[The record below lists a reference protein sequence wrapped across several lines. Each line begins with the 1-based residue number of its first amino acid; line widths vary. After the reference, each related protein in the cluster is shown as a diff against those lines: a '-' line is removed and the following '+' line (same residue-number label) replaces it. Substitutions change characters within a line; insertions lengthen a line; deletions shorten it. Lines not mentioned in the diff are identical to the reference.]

1 MNKKD
6 FIAKLAEHLVN
17 TNSRMS
23 SGELA
28 THLNRNGYRN
38 DAGKRYKRSRGV
50 GRLLKTT
57 YDYFDKQGKT
67 IEANNVAQAF
77 VKEDGSYAY

>member
-23 SGELA
+23 LGELA

-38 DAGKRYKRSRGV
+38 DAGKDIKEV
-50 GRLLKTT
+50 GEQE
-57 YDYFDKQGKT
+57 DY
-67 IEANNVAQAF
+67 
-77 VKEDGSYAY
+77 